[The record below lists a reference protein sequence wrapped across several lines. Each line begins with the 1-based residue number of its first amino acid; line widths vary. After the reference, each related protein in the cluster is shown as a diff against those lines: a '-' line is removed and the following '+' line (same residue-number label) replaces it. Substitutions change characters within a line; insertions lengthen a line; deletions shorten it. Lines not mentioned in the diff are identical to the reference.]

1 MNDLFNNENEAVDV
15 EDVKVAEVTENCL
28 DEVTDEFIKEV
39 TPPDYKPLDDI
50 IKEYPNGVTIN
61 GCFAMKDQNDKIKPA
76 LKFAEDPERYFYGSS
91 GDLGK
96 LFDRWTEYCGGDESK
111 VNQFLAEKPQYIR
124 IYKVKMKNGNGK
136 YVKVAKGIKT
146 E

>member
-1 MNDLFNNENEAVDV
+1 MNELFGNENEAVDV

-50 IKEYPNGVTIN
+50 IKEYPNGVTFN
-61 GCFAMKDQNDKIKPA
+61 GCEARKDKKGQVKPT
-76 LKFAEDPERYFYGSS
+76 LKFAEEPDCYCYAVA

-96 LFDRWTEYCGGDESK
+96 LFDRWTEYCGGEESK

-124 IYKVKMKNGNGK
+124 IYKVKKKDGDN